1 MAALQATRFGSSI
14 LKNQKSNEFLAVN
27 QFTVIENNCNRRPD
41 IVIFVNGLPLAVIEL
56 KNPADENATVWTAFN
71 QFETYKNE
79 IPSMFN
85 FNGIL
90 VVSDGMEA
98 RAGTITSGK
107 EWFMLWR
114 TIDGK
119 EIKSDIRSKSMEVLL
134 KGMFQ
139 KERFLDIVRHF
150 LVFEK
155 EDNALLKKLAGY
167 HQYHAV
173 NKAVEAT
180 IKASSTKG

>member
-1 MAALQATRFGSSI
+1 
-14 LKNQKSNEFLAVN
+14 LAVN

-56 KNPADENATVWTAFN
+56 KNPADENATVWTAFS

-79 IPSMFN
+79 IPSLFN
-85 FNGIL
+85 YNGML

-114 TIDGK
+114 TVDGK

-139 KERFLDIVRHF
+139 KD
-150 LVFEK
+150 
-155 EDNALLKKLAGY
+155 
-167 HQYHAV
+167 
-173 NKAVEAT
+173 
-180 IKASSTKG
+180 ASLT